1 MESIYGSI
9 KSELQSF
16 KNSYILAPELWEK
29 FHTEGLDNLD
39 FSKWK
44 RVKMMDENGDL
55 SDETNKIPSSYGG
68 IYLYSIMPNVIPEC
82 GCYIMYIGMASKTKS
97 ENLRHRVRSYKSQFG
112 EKFTRR
118 RIHNLFLRWG
128 KYVHVHYLPVASNKE
143 NIEELEERLI
153 ACFVPPYNSDIRDAN
168 VKRAV
173 KAFGEF

>member
-9 KSELQSF
+9 ESELQSF

-29 FHTEGLDNLD
+29 FHTEGIDNLD

-55 SDETNKIPSSYGG
+55 SDETNKIPSTHGG
-68 IYLYSIMPNVIPEC
+68 IYLYSIMPNVVPEC

-97 ENLRHRVRSYKSQFG
+97 ENLRYRVRSYKNQFG
-112 EKFTRR
+112 EEFTRH
-118 RIHNLFLRWG
+118 RIHNLFVRWG
-128 KYVHVHYLPVASNKE
+128 KYVYVHYLPVASSKE
-143 NIEELEERLI
+143 IIVELENRLI
-153 ACFVPPYNSDIRDAN
+153 ACLVPPYNPDIRDAN

-173 KAFGEF
+173 KAFSEF